1 MTANNTDSRLFKEE
15 DLEELMRHIY
25 IGKGYSMEKPTKK
38 IFLELAQSFVEEV
51 LDLPASEKM
60 SLTKEAIEKQ
70 IRVKFPEISRKDPN
84 IEIAEKRNKEI
95 EKEDIY

>member
-1 MTANNTDSRLFKEE
+1 
-15 DLEELMRHIY
+15 
-25 IGKGYSMEKPTKK
+25 MEKPTKK